1 MPIPQYNSNIPLG
14 ISVISDTQ
22 QPIENNFSGIS
33 TLLAV
38 NHTPFNTDPVG
49 LHNLVTLYQQAAD
62 PVTGSSQMALY
73 SKASTDGNIS
83 EIFYRYPSNGR
94 VVQLSG
100 TNINDGSGGTYA
112 SPTGQTGWQYLSGG
126 LLMKWGLTTLGNGNP
141 SPTNTYI
148 FPVATQIPVYNNTPV
163 HIEVAPAN
171 SAGGDPN
178 ASRVGM
184 VYAALVDARSFT
196 VTTIGYAPAPINLYW
211 MTIGV

>member
-83 EIFYRYPSNGR
+83 SEERFFS
-94 VVQLSG
+94 
-100 TNINDGSGGTYA
+100 
-112 SPTGQTGWQYLSGG
+112 
-126 LLMKWGLTTLGNGNP
+126 
-141 SPTNTYI
+141 
-148 FPVATQIPVYNNTPV
+148 
-163 HIEVAPAN
+163 
-171 SAGGDPN
+171 
-178 ASRVGM
+178 
-184 VYAALVDARSFT
+184 
-196 VTTIGYAPAPINLYW
+196 
-211 MTIGV
+211 